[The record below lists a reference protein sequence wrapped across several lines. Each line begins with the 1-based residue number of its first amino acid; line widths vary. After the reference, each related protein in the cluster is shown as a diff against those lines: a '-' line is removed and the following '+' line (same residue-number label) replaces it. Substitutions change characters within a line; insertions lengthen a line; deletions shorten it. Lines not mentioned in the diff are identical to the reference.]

1 MTDVYRNLTRSCFS
15 VREGGR
21 VVAHVPEIALADV
34 ALVVQPG
41 ARARV
46 LRTGVREVHA
56 WCRGTRTEFV
66 GVPAGAVE
74 VGYSP
79 WHAPHFTS
87 RPGFSKLLSCR
98 VVVFTNTGRA
108 YALI

>member
-1 MTDVYRNLTRSCFS
+1 MTDVYRNLTRRCWS

-21 VVAHVPEIALADV
+21 VVAHVPAIALADV
-34 ALVVQPG
+34 AMVVRPG
-41 ARARV
+41 ARDRV
-46 LRTGVREVHA
+46 LRTGRREVHA
-56 WCRGTRTEFV
+56 WCRGTRTELA
-66 GVPAGAVE
+66 GIPAGAVE

-79 WHAPHFTS
+79 WMAAHFTS
-87 RPGFSKLLSCR
+87 RPGFSKFLSCR